1 MRKCVC
7 EKKISMRNCVCGK
20 ETSMRKMYDKK
31 PAALLALVLFI
42 AVFSVILAGCGSSNG
57 SATPGHKTGSQ
68 GTSVDDILAQ
78 EKKKEDDAKGN
89 TTPTSAPTPAEPTGS
104 ANPAEP
110 TGSAT
115 PAVGDVTP
123 AEPTGS
129 ANPGDL
135 SVDLDL
141 TTMSSTLVYSEVY
154 NMMCVPEEYQGCTIK
169 MKGPF
174 EVYVDEATG
183 KYYYACI
190 IQDATACCAQG
201 LEFEPVDLKVYPD
214 DFPEIGTEICVVGEF
229 DTYMEGEYMY
239 CTLRNAKLLAE

>member
-7 EKKISMRNCVCGK
+7 EKEI
-20 ETSMRKMYDKK
+20 SMRKMYDKK
-31 PAALLALVLFI
+31 PAALLALVLLV
-42 AVFSVILAGCGSSNG
+42 AVLSVILAGCGSSNG
-57 SATPGHKTGSQ
+57 SATPGHKTGNQ

-89 TTPTSAPTPAEPTGS
+89 TTPTSTPT
-104 ANPAEP
+104 PAEP

-154 NMMCVPEEYQGCTIK
+154 NMMCVPEEYQGRTIK

-183 KYYYACI
+183 KHYYACI

>member
-7 EKKISMRNCVCGK
+7 EKEI
-20 ETSMRKMYDKK
+20 SMRKMYDKK
-31 PAALLALVLFI
+31 PAALLALVLLV
-42 AVFSVILAGCGSSNG
+42 AVLSVILAGCGSSNG

-89 TTPTSAPTPAEPTGS
+89 TTPTSTPTPAEPK
-104 ANPAEP
+104 
-110 TGSAT
+110 GSAT

-154 NMMCVPEEYQGCTIK
+154 NMMCVPEEYQGRTIK